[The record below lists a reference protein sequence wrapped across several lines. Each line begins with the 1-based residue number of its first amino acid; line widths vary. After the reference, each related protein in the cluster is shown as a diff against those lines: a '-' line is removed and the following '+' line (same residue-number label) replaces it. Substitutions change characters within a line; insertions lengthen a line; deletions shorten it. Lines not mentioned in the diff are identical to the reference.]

1 MSAGT
6 ELLVDGFGR
15 IRGAV
20 RRVVTGLT
28 PEDLAVRVD
37 DGANSIGW
45 LIWHLTRVQD
55 DHVADVADT
64 DQVWTDAGW
73 FERFGLPFPA
83 EVTGFGQS
91 ANEVAQVD
99 GITAELLIGY
109 HEAVHDRTVQFVQG
123 LSDPDLRRVVDPSWA
138 PPVTLGVRLVSV
150 IADDLQ
156 HVGQAAFVAGMLT
169 RR

>member
-1 MSAGT
+1 MTTSIETLIDA
-6 ELLVDGFGR
+6 FGR
-15 IRGAV
+15 IRGTV
-20 RRVVTGLT
+20 RRVVRGLT
-28 PEDLAVRVD
+28 PEDLAARVD

-55 DHVADVADT
+55 DHVSEVAES
-64 DQVWTDAGW
+64 DQVWTDDGW

-91 ANEVAQVD
+91 SDEVAQVA
-99 GITAELLIGY
+99 GVTAELLVGY
-109 HEAVHDRTVQFVQG
+109 HDAVHDRTVQYLRG
-123 LSDPDLRRVVDPSWA
+123 LDEPELGRIVDTSWD

-156 HVGQAAFVAGMLT
+156 HVGQAAFVAGMLS